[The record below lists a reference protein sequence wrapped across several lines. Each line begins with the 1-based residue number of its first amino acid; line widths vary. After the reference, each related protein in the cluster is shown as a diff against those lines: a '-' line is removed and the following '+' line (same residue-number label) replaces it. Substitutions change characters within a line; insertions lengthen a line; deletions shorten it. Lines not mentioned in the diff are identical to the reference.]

1 MTLRL
6 LVSYH
11 YHRDTDLA
19 GLVDTLGGGVDL
31 FADSGAFSAATLGI
45 EIKLADYAAW
55 LRQWAP
61 LFTVQANLDVIGD
74 HLATSV
80 NLDSL
85 RDAGCDPLPV
95 FHTGEPWHVLEGL
108 CAEHKYVALGGL
120 ALHAGGGT
128 NRRHLMSWL
137 VRAFRIGVEH
147 GTVFHGFGLT
157 SASLV
162 HDLPFYSVDS
172 TSYRWGLRY
181 GMLMLWDDRA
191 HKMRSVYFRDLAD
204 VRANHGLLR
213 RHGLNPKRVAA
224 PSFARAGTVGA
235 ARDRVAFTAASA
247 RAYRFM
253 EQTLTA
259 RHRVA
264 PPPLP
269 RAADTGTKVY
279 LALPGVGKEE
289 IAFLQ
294 SLGGAA

>member
-19 GLVDTLGGGVDL
+19 RLVSDLGSAVDL
-31 FADSGAFSAATLGI
+31 FADSGAFSAATLGAT
-45 EIKLADYAAW
+45 IKLADYAEW
-55 LRQWAP
+55 LRQWTP
-61 LFTVQANLDVIGD
+61 LFTVQSNLDVIGD
-74 HLATSV
+74 YRATAV
-80 NLDSL
+80 NLDIL

-95 FHTGEPWHVLEGL
+95 FHTGEPWRILERL
-108 CAEHKYVALGGL
+108 CAEHRYVALGGL

-128 NRRHLMSWL
+128 SRRHLMSWL
-137 VRAFRIGVEH
+137 VRAFRIGREH

-162 HDLPFYSVDS
+162 YDLPFYSVDS

-191 HKMRSVYFRDLAD
+191 RKMRSVYFRDRED
-204 VRANHGLLR
+204 VHANHRLLR
-213 RHGLNPKRVAA
+213 LHGLNPKRVSS
-224 PSFARAGTVGA
+224 PSFARAGTPGA
-235 ARDRVAFTAASA
+235 ASDRIAFTAASA

-253 EQTLTA
+253 EQTLKA
-259 RHRVA
+259 RHRVT

-269 RAADTGTKVY
+269 CAADTGTKVY
-279 LALPGVGKEE
+279 LALPGTGKEE

-294 SLGGAA
+294 TLGGAA